1 MTANEP
7 KIYKVTNK
15 RVMQALW
22 RRGVKDEVSMRD
34 IPLRLG
40 CEPLADSY
48 FRKVMRRLRK
58 PDSSAD
64 SPSRTVRKDIEEV
77 LAYIDGL
84 LDDLGVPDKR

>member
-1 MTANEP
+1 MTTDEP
-7 KIYKVTNK
+7 KTYKVTNK

-22 RRGVKDEVSMRD
+22 RRGVKDEASMRD

-40 CEPLADSY
+40 CDRLSDRY
-48 FRKVMRRLRK
+48 FARVMRRLRK

-64 SPSRTVRKDIEEV
+64 SPSRTVRKDLEEV

-84 LDDLGVPDKR
+84 LDDLGVPDHR